1 MNSLHGRTGITNTL
15 YDVVANRSTAQ
26 SLPVYDH
33 FCANVFTKHRPD
45 VLEAIAYSDYR
56 KSQVHKTRI
65 NTRTDTSPSM
75 YD

>member
-45 VLEAIAYSDYR
+45 VLEAIDHFGS
-56 KSQVHKTRI
+56 
-65 NTRTDTSPSM
+65 
-75 YD
+75 

>member
-1 MNSLHGRTGITNTL
+1 MFNSMNSLHGRTGITNTL

-45 VLEAIAYSDYR
+45 VLEAIAYSDY
-56 KSQVHKTRI
+56 
-65 NTRTDTSPSM
+65 
-75 YD
+75 